1 MTTPSSGKASLSDY
15 RIFETAEFQKRF
27 KKLERNDR
35 VFLES
40 KFKGSVYPNLIRNPR
55 FGVNIKKMRG
65 YKPETL
71 RYRVGKF
78 RLFYSI
84 DDITKIVFVL
94 SIDKRKDAYR

>member
-1 MTTPSSGKASLSDY
+1 
-15 RIFETAEFQKRF
+15 
-27 KKLERNDR
+27 
-35 VFLES
+35 
-40 KFKGSVYPNLIRNPR
+40 
-55 FGVNIKKMRG
+55 MRG

-71 RYRVGKF
+71 RYRIGKV